1 MKDTPYLKQRR
12 ERWYFILGPERAIR
26 AGWFWSAK
34 DGVSLRQIGKPK
46 SSIPLGKAVDRVA
59 IAGIRK
65 HAAELYEAYLVDA
78 GLMPAAPVGDLIAGY
93 PPDSLGAW
101 FRTWTRGDFADWKT
115 KSPRTREDYART
127 WPLIDKAM
135 GKRPIHKITP
145 NEFANAQQQ
154 WDAELS
160 PSERF
165 RTVKCARAIFA
176 AADKHGI
183 IDRGSSPATILANP
197 MPVGRNRF
205 VVAARVE
212 QWAAE
217 ALKQKKTGLSLMI
230 RTAWVG
236 AQSPVDVRTL
246 TIGMLHRS
254 PQGAYFKRER
264 TKTRT
269 ELYIALSD
277 DLADDIDAYIRDLE
291 ARLKVALAPNA
302 PIFRKRH
309 GTAYRERRELS
320 QDFGRVRAKVDP
332 ADKSQ
337 FQDIRR
343 SANLEM
349 RLGEATPEERAT
361 ILANT
366 LHKSKFLEETY
377 TPPTLELARKMA
389 EKRQAGRALLA
400 GHRNESGN
408 TPASRVEKV
417 EIAPKS
423 SI

>member
-1 MKDTPYLKQRR
+1 MRDTPYLKQRG
-12 ERWYFILGPERAIR
+12 ERWYFILGPERAVR
-26 AGWFWSAK
+26 AGWFWTAK
-34 DGVSLRQIGKPK
+34 DGVLIRQIGKPK
-46 SSIPLGKAVDRVA
+46 SSIPLGLAVDRVA
-59 IAGIRK
+59 IAGIK
-65 HAAELYEAYLVDA
+65 SQAAELYEAYLVDA
-78 GLMPAAPVGDLIAGY
+78 GLSPAAPPADLISGY
-93 PPDSLGAW
+93 PADSLGAW
-101 FRTWTRGDFADWKT
+101 FRTWTRGDFADWKA

-127 WPLIDKAM
+127 WSAIDKAM
-135 GKRPIHKITP
+135 GERPIHRITP
-145 NEFANAQQQ
+145 NEFASAQQL
-154 WDAELS
+154 WETEMS

-176 AADKHGI
+176 AAETHGI
-183 IDRGSSPATILANP
+183 IDRGASPATILANP
-197 MPVGRNRF
+197 MPVGRNRY
-205 VVAARVE
+205 VIAARVE
-212 QWAAE
+212 EWAAE

-230 RTAWVG
+230 RTAWAG

-246 TIGMLHRS
+246 TIAMLFQS
-254 PQGAYFKRER
+254 AQGAYFRRER
-264 TKTRT
+264 TKTRA

-277 DLADDIDAYIRDLE
+277 DLSADIAAYIGDLE
-291 ARLKVALAPNA
+291 AKLKVALAPNA

-320 QDFGRVRAKVDP
+320 QDFARVRAKVDA

-349 RLGEATPEERAT
+349 RLGEATPKERAT

-377 TPPTLELARKMA
+377 TPPTLELARKMS

-408 TPASRVEKV
+408 APVSRVEKV
-417 EIAPKS
+417 EIEGNG
-423 SI
+423 

>member
-1 MKDTPYLKQRR
+1 MNDTPYLKQRG
-12 ERWYFILGPERAIR
+12 ERWYFILGPERAIK

-34 DGVSLRQIGKPK
+34 DGVAIRQIGAPK
-46 SSIPLGKAVDRVA
+46 SSIALGRAIDRIA

-65 HAAELYEAYLVDA
+65 QAAELYEAYLVDA
-78 GLMPAAPVGDLIAGY
+78 GLAPSAPVGDLIDGY

-101 FRTWTRGDFADWKT
+101 FKTWTRGDFADWKT
-115 KSPRTREDYART
+115 KSPRTRDDYART

-145 NEFANAQQQ
+145 NEFASAQQQ
-154 WDAELS
+154 WDRDLS

-176 AADKHGI
+176 AAETHGI

-197 MPVGRNRF
+197 MPVGRNRY
-205 VVAARVE
+205 VVAARVDE
-212 QWAAE
+212 WAAE
-217 ALKQKKTGLSLMI
+217 ALRQQKTGLSLMI
-230 RTAWVG
+230 RTAWAG

-246 TIGMLHRS
+246 TVGMLHQS
-254 PQGAYFKRER
+254 AQGSYFKRER
-264 TKTRT
+264 TKTKA

-277 DLADDIDAYIRDLE
+277 DLAADIAAYIRDL
-291 ARLKVALAPNA
+291 KVALSPNA

-320 QDFGRVRAKVDP
+320 QDFARVRSKVDP
-332 ADKSQ
+332 DDKSQ

-366 LHKSKFLEETY
+366 LHKSKFLEDTY

-389 EKRQAGRALLA
+389 EKRQAGRAILA
-400 GHRNESGN
+400 GAHNSRNKNE
-408 TPASRVEKV
+408 AM
-417 EIAPKS
+417 
-423 SI
+423 